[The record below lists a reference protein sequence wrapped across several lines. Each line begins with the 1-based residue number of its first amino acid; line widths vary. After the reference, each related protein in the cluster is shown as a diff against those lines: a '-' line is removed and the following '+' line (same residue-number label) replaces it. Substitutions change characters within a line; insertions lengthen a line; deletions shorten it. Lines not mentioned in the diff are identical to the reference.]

1 MNARSISPTAACAD
15 QAGTAGS
22 STVSTEDP
30 RKTLKR
36 MRLHHM
42 VLISERDAH
51 ERMYKAADLAAE
63 DLEEAIKRLER
74 EVEG

>member
-1 MNARSISPTAACAD
+1 MNARSIYPTSACAD

-42 VLISERDAH
+42 VLIRERDAH
-51 ERMYKAADLAAE
+51 LKMHKAADLAAD

-74 EVEG
+74 DLEE